1 MPDLVRGFSYQ
12 ASLNPLSGKLLVGKW
27 LFAADLLQSKV
38 LIHFL
43 ILRDGPLVNLFDR
56 DSPERLKAVESSAES
71 INSHSSNTRTNGST
85 LTNSDSMTTEWSSAV
100 GHAATGKSGRV
111 IHNLQEDIARLTREC
126 SVYRSR
132 AEETQRMND
141 AFKTQVQNMTERLR
155 NLEQAHETNLHSI
168 SRKDK
173 KIEELRA
180 EVQSEKD
187 RRMRAETE
195 TNKFHQLMDESR
207 DDFNRKCAEL
217 QEIANHARTQ
227 YDVLAKAGQRER
239 ADQQRRVK
247 AIRDEIDALKSRQ
260 EEKSL
265 HLERLDAVMAQKN
278 REIEIGRENFDK
290 LFEVYESYKKAHDE
304 EVHTLVERGR
314 QGDANLEAALASLKE
329 TEDRMKWAIQ
339 VKNEATSAGRESL
352 GGLAVFFLYAED
364 THITHNLS
372 TSLIERGVSNFGFM
386 AQVALL
392 FDLSISPF
400 PSLKAFHSTS
410 RRICP
415 GSIAVIWSLGLFDT
429 LGEIHCHIIAC

>member
-1 MPDLVRGFSYQ
+1 MPSMARFGRAKKTPKAVANNANSDMLVSPTSDPPRRSPRV
-12 ASLNPLSGKLLVGKW
+12 SLPHVETQLNMHQYSG
-27 LFAADLLQSKV
+27 
-38 LIHFL
+38 
-43 ILRDGPLVNLFDR
+43 LFDL
-56 DSPERLKAVESSAES
+56 DAPERLKAVESSAES
-71 INSHSSNTRTNGST
+71 ITSHSSNARTNGST

-187 RRMRAETE
+187 RRLRAETD
-195 TNKFHQLMDESR
+195 TKKFHQLMDESR

-247 AIRDEIDALKSRQ
+247 AIRDEIDALKTRQ

-314 QGDANLEAALASLKE
+314 QGDANLNAALASLKE

-339 VKNEATSAGRESL
+339 VKNEVKDA
-352 GGLAVFFLYAED
+352 
-364 THITHNLS
+364 H
-372 TSLIERGVSNFGFM
+372 
-386 AQVALL
+386 
-392 FDLSISPF
+392 
-400 PSLKAFHSTS
+400 
-410 RRICP
+410 
-415 GSIAVIWSLGLFDT
+415 
-429 LGEIHCHIIAC
+429 

>member
-1 MPDLVRGFSYQ
+1 MPSMARFGRAKKTPKAIANNANSDMLVSPTSDSPRRSPRV
-12 ASLNPLSGKLLVGKW
+12 SLPHVETQLNMHQYS
-27 LFAADLLQSKV
+27 
-38 LIHFL
+38 
-43 ILRDGPLVNLFDR
+43 NLFDR

-339 VKNEATSAGRESL
+339 VKNEVKGA
-352 GGLAVFFLYAED
+352 
-364 THITHNLS
+364 N
-372 TSLIERGVSNFGFM
+372 
-386 AQVALL
+386 
-392 FDLSISPF
+392 
-400 PSLKAFHSTS
+400 
-410 RRICP
+410 
-415 GSIAVIWSLGLFDT
+415 
-429 LGEIHCHIIAC
+429 

>member
-1 MPDLVRGFSYQ
+1 MPSMARFGRAKKTAKAVASNANSDMLVSPTSDSPRRSPRVSLPHVETQLNMYQ
-12 ASLNPLSGKLLVGKW
+12 YSG
-27 LFAADLLQSKV
+27 
-38 LIHFL
+38 
-43 ILRDGPLVNLFDR
+43 LFDL
-56 DSPERLKAVESSAES
+56 DSPERLKAMESSAES
-71 INSHSSNTRTNGST
+71 INSHSSNARTNGST
-85 LTNSDSMTTEWSSAV
+85 LTNNDSLTNEWSSAV

-168 SRKDK
+168 ARKDK

-180 EVQSEKD
+180 EVKSEKD
-187 RRMRAETE
+187 RRLRAETE

-239 ADQQRRVK
+239 TDQQRKVK

-304 EVHTLVERGR
+304 EVHTLLERGR
-314 QGDANLEAALASLKE
+314 QGDADLDAALASLKE

-339 VKNEATSAGRESL
+339 VKNEVKDA
-352 GGLAVFFLYAED
+352 
-364 THITHNLS
+364 
-372 TSLIERGVSNFGFM
+372 
-386 AQVALL
+386 
-392 FDLSISPF
+392 
-400 PSLKAFHSTS
+400 K
-410 RRICP
+410 
-415 GSIAVIWSLGLFDT
+415 
-429 LGEIHCHIIAC
+429 